1 MHYFDHSI
9 HFTNGQSAQI
19 PAGKVVCV
27 GLNYRD
33 HISEMNSQ
41 AASEPVLFLKPSTAL
56 VSLEQPVAIPVAFGA
71 CHHEAEMAVLIGEQ
85 LSECTE
91 EQADAAIIGVG
102 VALDL
107 TLRELQSQLKQKGH
121 PWEKA
126 KGFDGACPAS
136 AFVERARVKDLQD
149 LQVRLTLNG
158 EVRQQSSTSMMITP
172 VPKLLAYI
180 SWFFTLMPGDIV
192 LTGTPAG
199 VGPLTPGDQLLV
211 ELGDLISVSTTVVA
225 R

>member
-1 MHYFDHSI
+1 MHYLDHSL
-9 HFTNGQSAQI
+9 HFANGSSAQI

-41 AASEPVLFLKPSTAL
+41 AASEPVLFLKPPSAL
-56 VSLEQPVAIPVAFGA
+56 VSLEQPVVIPTAFGA
-71 CHHEAEMAVLIGEQ
+71 CHHEAEMAVLIGEK
-85 LSECTE
+85 LTECTQQ
-91 EQADAAIIGVG
+91 QADEAIVGVG

-107 TLRELQSQLKQKGH
+107 TLRELQTQLKQKGH
-121 PWEKA
+121 PWDKA

-136 AFVERARVKDLQD
+136 AFVDRDRIADLQD

-158 EVRQQSSTSMMITP
+158 EVRQESSTRLMITP
-172 VPKLLAYI
+172 VPELLAYI
-180 SWFFTLMPGDIV
+180 SRFFTLMPGDIV

-199 VGPLTPGDQLLV
+199 VGPLTPGDELTLELV
-211 ELGDLISVSTTVVA
+211 DLISVSTSVVA